1 MTSSMHSY
9 WIRLV
14 IVISA
19 AFFVLLW
26 PFALCLIPFAFQVID
41 NFKEKV
47 QQMKELR
54 RANLEKLVEKLREQ
68 IREYWEKCYYR

>member
-1 MTSSMHSY
+1 MKKH
-9 WIRLV
+9 INFL
-14 IVISA
+14 
-19 AFFVLLW
+19 
-26 PFALCLIPFAFQVID
+26 QVID

-68 IREYWEKCYYR
+68 IRELWDKCYYR

>member
-1 MTSSMHSY
+1 MTGF
-9 WIRLV
+9 RLF
-14 IVISA
+14 ISLL
-19 AFFVLLW
+19 VLS
-26 PFALCLIPFAFQVID
+26 QVID

-68 IREYWEKCYYR
+68 IREYWDKCYYR